1 MITTIFSKS
10 KPINFL
16 IVFFISVM
24 AVFFAVFKFNNQ
36 PLTTYFIIKTALTFI
51 CCYVSILVVNFI
63 VSKNYLS
70 QKTNYE
76 ILIFSL
82 FLLALPQIFL
92 HSSIV
97 LSNFFILLALRRIIS
112 FRTKKSTV
120 KKLFD
125 AGLLIG
131 VASLFY
137 FWAILFFIL
146 IFVALL
152 LYAEDKMRHW
162 IVPFLG
168 LATVI
173 IIALGFSIIINGDL
187 FSLLPISSFISLDF
201 SSYNSV
207 QFIVVITML
216 LSFGIWSSIFFLKD
230 IKKKMRTYRPS
241 YKVVFIAFIIAFVVA
256 MFALKKNGSELLFII
271 TPLVIIITNYIE
283 TIEEK
288 WFKEVFVGVLFITPF
303 VLLML

>member
-16 IVFFISVM
+16 IVFFISAI
-24 AVFFAVFKFNNQ
+24 AVFFAVFKFNKE
-36 PLTTYFIIKTALTFI
+36 PLTAYFFLKIVLVFV
-51 CCYVSILVVNFI
+51 CCYLSILVVNFI

-92 HSSIV
+92 NETIV
-97 LSNFFILLALRRIIS
+97 FSNFFVLLALRRIIS
-112 FRTKKSTV
+112 IRTQKNTV

-131 VASLFY
+131 VATLFY
-137 FWAILFFIL
+137 FWAILFFVL

-152 LYAEDKMRHW
+152 LYAEDKMKHW
-162 IVPFLG
+162 IIPFLG

-173 IIALGFSIIINGDL
+173 IIAMGLSIVVNKDL
-187 FSLLPISSFISLDF
+187 FSLIPFSPEISLDF
-201 SSYNSV
+201 SSYNSL

-216 LSFGIWSSIFFLKD
+216 VSFGIWSSIFFLKD

-241 YKVVFIAFIIAFVVA
+241 YKVVFFAFIIASLVVIFSA
-256 MFALKKNGSELLFII
+256 IKDGSELLFILA
-271 TPLVIIITNYIE
+271 PLVIIITNYIE

-288 WFKEVFVGVLFITPF
+288 WFKEVFIGVLFITPF